1 MTKFLEGPPP
11 TMVVQNICRTDKPID
26 FFYLL
31 YSPCLWSLI
40 VENTKKCVKSVPTKK
55 WKDVNLKIMKD
66 FLAVVFN
73 MRLIRKTEFTDY
85 W

>member
-1 MTKFLEGPPP
+1 M
-11 TMVVQNICRTDKPID
+11 
-26 FFYLL
+26 
-31 YSPCLWSLI
+31 
-40 VENTKKCVKSVPTKK
+40 ENTNKCVKSVPTKK

-73 MRLIRKTEFTDY
+73 TRLIRKTEFTDY